1 MVVLVQPRLVP
12 GLPPRELRVEEVA
25 VLGDHAAGLDA
36 LALAHAPIL
45 PRGRPGLL
53 LPQVGPEPVADA
65 GILAESFLVLPRP
78 QAVPPAPRILAD
90 VVERAGRRVAPQ
102 VVAGV
107 GLSPKVAGGRAGVLA
122 VVVHAAK
129 ILQEDVAPLRTAAV
143 EAVGHRR
150 DALRVVGTPVRA
162 AGADAVDII
171 HARQRV
177 VVGAVPGLR
186 PKAAN

>member
-1 MVVLVQPRLVP
+1 M
-12 GLPPRELRVEEVA
+12 A
-25 VLGDHAAGLDA
+25 
-36 LALAHAPIL
+36 
-45 PRGRPGLL
+45 
-53 LPQVGPEPVADA
+53 
-65 GILAESFLVLPRP
+65 
-78 QAVPPAPRILAD
+78 PPAPRILAD

-107 GLSPKVAGGRAGVLA
+107 GLAAEVAGGVAGVLA

-143 EAVGHRR
+143 EAFGHRR
-150 DALRVVGTPVRA
+150 DAFRVVGTPVRA
-162 AGADAVDII
+162 AGADAVDVI